1 MFKELNEF
9 VTACVV
15 CQTRSLQKIRQPL
28 QETDIPP
35 YPMAKISLDLSVPY
49 PTSMSGNKYIIAFVD
64 WFSGWP
70 EAFAVPDKTADT
82 VAHLLL
88 ENIFPRFG
96 CPLQIVTDNGSEN
109 VNKVMKDVLET
120 LNIDHVLTSV
130 YHPQSNAKVERFHRT
145 LHDVLAKRLADDQR
159 TWGVHLSQAVAAIR
173 FNVSE
178 SSKYSPFYLLY
189 NRDVVLPVDN
199 LLKPR
204 RKYQGDEMH
213 KIILQEQHKAFVT
226 VRNNLK
232 KAKKRQARY
241 ADKNA
246 KVIDFEIGDPVYY
259 RNNRRTNEFDLKW
272 KPFYRIIDKKGPVT
286 YLIKNQLD
294 GSVSKVHA
302 EMLRLA
308 NIEDWETSKYT
319 GRRLRDAAYVI
330 PPEASDSS
338 SESDPEVNVPLNK
351 LAQKYRHEREDSDSE
366 DDIPLM
372 ELAKRIKARDQPKI
386 ESQNTCEENM
396 DSMSDQSSQDMQV
409 DEVIRVKQTKQNR
422 SKKNVKASEKDFL
435 DVMKLLLER
444 R

>member
-1 MFKELNEF
+1 
-9 VTACVV
+9 
-15 CQTRSLQKIRQPL
+15 
-28 QETDIPP
+28 
-35 YPMAKISLDLSVPY
+35 
-49 PTSMSGNKYIIAFVD
+49 MSGNKYIIAFVD

-159 TWGVHLSQAVAAIR
+159 TWDVHLSQAVAAIR

-259 RNNRRTNEFDLKW
+259 RNNRRTNKFDLKW

-351 LAQKYRHEREDSDSE
+351 LAQKYRHEKEDSDSE

-372 ELAKRIKARDQPKI
+372 ELAKRIKARDQPEI
-386 ESQNTCEENM
+386 ESQNTCEEHM

-409 DEVIRVKQTKQNR
+409 DEVTRVKQTKQNR